1 MKLRDL
7 INENKTVKLSDLS
20 IGVHGIHFGGM
31 MRLTVPKPDGSG
43 NTYTFP
49 DNEYGQRDLED
60 WKKTIVKRYN
70 AKNVSVNK
78 GKVELLD
85 PKYKKDVQTNIAK
98 KGDVTWGFE

>member
-7 INENKTVKLSDLS
+7 LNEYNTVKLSDLS
-20 IGVHGIHFGGM
+20 IGSHGTKFGGM
-31 MRLTVPKPDGSG
+31 IRLTVPKPDGSG

-60 WKKTIVKRYN
+60 WKKSIVKKYN
-70 AKNVSVNK
+70 VKTLTVKNGHVTII
-78 GKVELLD
+78 D

-98 KGDVTWGFE
+98 KNDVTWGFE